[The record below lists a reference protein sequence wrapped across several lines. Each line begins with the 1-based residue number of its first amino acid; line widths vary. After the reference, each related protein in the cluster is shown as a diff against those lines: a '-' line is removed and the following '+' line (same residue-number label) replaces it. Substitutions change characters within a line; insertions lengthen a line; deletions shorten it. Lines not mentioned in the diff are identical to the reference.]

1 MTQQLRVT
9 VGQHS
14 DKGRKEANQDFH
26 GACIPREPQLGSKGI
41 AVALAD
47 GISSSDVSDVA
58 AQSAVTGFLEDYFCT
73 SDAWSVRK
81 SGEHV
86 LAAVNSWL
94 HAQTQQSQH
103 RYERDR
109 GYVCTFSGL
118 VIKSRTAHLF
128 HVGDARIWRRTG
140 KLLEQLTE
148 DHRIRVSADQSYL
161 ARALGLDRRVDV
173 DYRAEQLEEGDLFVL
188 ATDGVSEFVGDEFIL
203 AAVDTAGDNLEA
215 AAKMIVEE
223 AFRNGSGDNL
233 TVQLVRVDELPSP
246 EANELYRQVS
256 ELPCPPLLDA
266 RQHFEGYQIV
276 REIKGSSR
284 SHIYLAVDEASGERV
299 VVKIPAVDMH
309 GNAAALERFMLE
321 EWIARRIN
329 SAHVLKPCH
338 QIRPRNYLY
347 VVTEYIEGQT
357 LAQWMID
364 NPKPD
369 LASVRAIVGQIAKG
383 LQAFHRLEMVHQ
395 DLKPD
400 NIMIDTTGTVKII
413 DFGATRVAGLEE
425 IDSPITQINLLG
437 TEQYAAPEYFLGESG
452 SPRADLFSLGVIVYQ
467 MLSGK
472 LPYGAA
478 VPRTRTRAAQ
488 KKLAYASVLNDER
501 EIPAWV
507 DDAIQK
513 AVAVDP
519 LERYEEI
526 SEFVYDLHHP
536 NQAFLSR
543 TRPPL
548 IERHPVM
555 FWKTVSFVLLLAV
568 IMLAGAKT
576 LG

>member
-73 SDAWSVRK
+73 SEAWSVRK

-128 HVGDARIWRRTG
+128 HVGDARIWRRAG